1 MQSLNLV
8 KLSKLM
14 ENITQNKTKNNSLK
28 PDKKALANIANID
41 LINKPLSLTG
51 AQIIVKALIEEG
63 VDTIFGY
70 PGGAILPFYD
80 ALFMQNK
87 IHHILNRHEQ
97 ASTHAAE
104 GYARSTGKVGVITVT
119 SGPGATNAITG
130 LTDAYM
136 DSIPLV
142 CISGQ
147 VATSIIG
154 TDGFQEADV
163 TGLTRSCT
171 KYNYLVKDVNDLG
184 NIIHEAFH
192 IARTNRPGPVLID
205 IPKDVQNAHGKYL
218 GKPSTINRQSYK
230 VLKQQ
235 VSIDHSQI
243 DQAVELM
250 KNAQRPVFYVGGGLI
265 NSGQKACELL
275 RQLVK
280 ATGFPITQTLMGLG
294 AFPTSDHHFLGMLGM
309 HGTFEANMAMYE
321 CDVMINLGARFDDRV
336 TGRVSG
342 FSPNSKKIHVD
353 IDQCSINKIIQV
365 DVGIVGDAENVLE
378 AMLDKWRKLKNVKQ
392 DNTKEWWQKIAK
404 WRDIKSLSYENC
416 SKTIKPEYAI
426 ERLNALTK
434 DQKPFVSTDVGQHQM
449 WSAQYITFD
458 EPKKWLTSGGLGTMG
473 YGVPSALGAQV
484 ANPQSLVICVSGD
497 ASFMMN
503 MQELATLKQYN
514 LPVKIFILNN
524 RYMGM
529 VRQWQELIYEK
540 RESQSYMESLP
551 DFVLLAQSF
560 GILGIECDNPQNLD
574 QKILQM
580 INHQGPVLFNCIV
593 DKSENVFPMIPAGSA
608 HNEIL
613 LGSQAKSYVTK
624 DINAV

>member
-1 MQSLNLV
+1 M
-8 KLSKLM
+8 
-14 ENITQNKTKNNSLK
+14 TKNS
-28 PDKKALANIANID
+28 PSIE
-41 LINKPLSLTG
+41 NKEFITLTG
-51 AQIIVKALIEEG
+51 AQIIVRALIEEG
-63 VDTIFGY
+63 VETIFGY

-80 ALFMQNK
+80 ALFLQNK

-97 ASTHAAE
+97 AATHAAE

-119 SGPGATNAITG
+119 SGPGATNALTG

-136 DSIPLV
+136 DSVPLV

-163 TGLTRSCT
+163 TGLSRSCT

-184 NIIHEAFH
+184 YIIHEAFH

-205 IPKDVQNAHGKYL
+205 IPKDIQNAHGKYY
-218 GKPSTINRQSYK
+218 GKTKINRKSYK
-230 VLKQQ
+230 VLKQE
-235 VSIDHSQI
+235 VSIDHDKI
-243 DQAVELM
+243 DQAIELI
-250 KNAQRPVFYVGGGLI
+250 KTAKQPIFYVGGGLI
-265 NSGQKACELL
+265 NSGERACELL
-275 RQLVK
+275 FKLVK
-280 ATGFPITQTLMGLG
+280 ETGFPITQTLMGLG
-294 AFPTSDHHFLGMLGM
+294 AFPASDSQFIGMLGM
-309 HGTFEANMAMYE
+309 HGTYEANMAMYE

-336 TGRVSG
+336 TGRVAG

-365 DVGIVGDAENVLE
+365 DIGIVGDAENVLE
-378 AMLDKWRKLKNVKQ
+378 AMLNKLQKQ
-392 DNTKEWWQKIAK
+392 KISTKENIKNWWQKIK
-404 WRDIKSLSYENC
+404 NWQSIKSLSYENC

-426 ERLNALTK
+426 ERLNELTK
-434 DQKPFVSTDVGQHQM
+434 QFQPFVSTDVGQHQM

-458 EPKKWLTSGGLGTMG
+458 QPKKWLTSGGLGTMG

-551 DFVLLAQSF
+551 DFVMLAQSF
-560 GILGIECDNPQNLD
+560 GILGLECDSPQNLD
-574 QKILQM
+574 QKILTM
-580 INHQGPVLFNCIV
+580 INHQGPVLFNCVV
-593 DKSENVFPMIPAGSA
+593 DKAENVFPMIPAGSA